1 MIDIIF
7 KELVGI
13 KTNDEWFY
21 IINESITNGQSTTI
35 ENIKTI
41 INNEYSS
48 LGLITIQETENEIYV
63 VTNQPII

>member
-48 LGLITIQETENEIYV
+48 LGLITIHETENEIYV

>member
-1 MIDIIF
+1 MIEVIF

-13 KTNDEWFY
+13 KKNDEWFY
-21 IINESITNGQSTTI
+21 IINESITNGLPITI

-48 LGLITIQETENEIYV
+48 LGLITIHETENEIYV
-63 VTNQPII
+63 VSNQPIK

>member
-21 IINESITNGQSTTI
+21 IINESITNGQPTTI

-48 LGLITIQETENEIYV
+48 LGLITIHETENEIYV

>member
-1 MIDIIF
+1 MENIIF

-21 IINESITNGQSTTI
+21 IINESIMNGEPTTI

-48 LGLITIQETENEIYV
+48 LGLITTHETENEIYV
-63 VTNQPII
+63 VTSQPIK

>member
-21 IINESITNGQSTTI
+21 IINESIMNGEPTTI

-48 LGLITIQETENEIYV
+48 LGLITTHETENEIYV
-63 VTNQPII
+63 VTSQPIK

>member
-21 IINESITNGQSTTI
+21 IINESITNGQPTTI

-48 LGLITIQETENEIYV
+48 LGLITIHVTENEIYV

>member
-1 MIDIIF
+1 MIEVIF

-13 KTNDEWFY
+13 KKNDEWFY
-21 IINESITNGQSTTI
+21 IINESITNGLPITI

-48 LGLITIQETENEIYV
+48 LGLITIHETENEIYV
-63 VTNQPII
+63 VTNQPIK